1 MINVIK
7 VDDFEKFTAKLEEI
21 ATAIQNMPAPTGG
34 GVDYST
40 EEQDTGIKWIDG
52 KTIYQKTIYVSSV
65 ATGTASNI
73 QHDIDNIE
81 TCVSITGTCTFQS
94 TTQLPLPYIST
105 SINYN
110 ICLGNVT
117 HSTFMIQTG
126 TSITISDAYVTIRY
140 TKGV

>member
-21 ATAIQNMPAPTGG
+21 TTAIQNMPAPTGG
-34 GVDYST
+34 DVDYST
-40 EEQDTGIKWIDG
+40 EEQDTGVKWIDG
-52 KTIYQKTIYVSSV
+52 KTIYQKTIYVPSV

-81 TCVSITGTCTFQS
+81 TCVSITGTCIFQS
-94 TTQLPLPYIST
+94 TTRLPLPYIST

-117 HSTFMIQTG
+117 HSNFMIQTG